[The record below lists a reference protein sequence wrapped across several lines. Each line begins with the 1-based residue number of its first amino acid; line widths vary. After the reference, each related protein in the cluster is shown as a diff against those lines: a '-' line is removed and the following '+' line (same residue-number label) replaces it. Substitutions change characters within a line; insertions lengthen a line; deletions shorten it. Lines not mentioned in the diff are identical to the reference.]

1 MQLVKFKSQ
10 KAALIKNSHDDID
23 VWERKK
29 VHCSKKKNLQ
39 FQTNWYKMFINLR
52 ALNLR
57 KGHDKTSEAHGPLV
71 IQFLE

>member
-1 MQLVKFKSQ
+1 MMTLMYEKG
-10 KAALIKNSHDDID
+10 
-23 VWERKK
+23 KK
-29 VHCSKKKNLQ
+29 VHCSKKKN
-39 FQTNWYKMFINLR
+39 QTNWYKTFINLR

>member
-1 MQLVKFKSQ
+1 MMTLMYIYDKG
-10 KAALIKNSHDDID
+10 
-23 VWERKK
+23 KK
-29 VHCSKKKNLQ
+29 VHYSTKKNK

-57 KGHDKTSEAHGPLV
+57 KGHDKTSEAHGTLV

>member
-1 MQLVKFKSQ
+1 MRKEKS
-10 KAALIKNSHDDID
+10 ALLK
-23 VWERKK
+23 E
-29 VHCSKKKNLQ
+29 KKKKK
-39 FQTNWYKMFINLR
+39 FQTNWYKTFINLR